1 MMALPPPNDQVCFS
15 TDEFLDKDFQV
26 DEFVSRCRKRVT
38 MEGLRQDLD
47 GYFRTLKSAMVELI
61 NKDYADFVNLSANL
75 VSYKEFHLMHIW
87 SVFQIMHTCRPV
99 SVNVYTYMHSHPPH
113 RLEWTSR
120 LVISCRHCSNC
131 KQRFWYINVENCGLI
146 QTIYNFSL

>member
-1 MMALPPPNDQVCFS
+1 MALPPPNDQVCFS

-38 MEGLRQDLD
+38 MEGLREDLD

-75 VSYKEFHLMHIW
+75 VSYKYFHLMHTGPI
-87 SVFQIMHTCRPV
+87 SIYCTLVGHICYTHTHTHTV
-99 SVNVYTYMHSHPPH
+99 
-113 RLEWTSR
+113 RLEWTSQF
-120 LVISCRHCSNC
+120 VISCHHCSNC
-131 KQRFWYINVENCGLI
+131 KQRSW
-146 QTIYNFSL
+146 